1 MSERDVTLAEVY
13 RLLLDTKR
21 EHGERLDQI
30 YGETRK
36 TNGNVIRHEER
47 LRAHDLEIRDLKRS
61 RAAAPMPARPGAP
74 ADGSDGARRIVISL
88 PADKSTIAAVIA
100 TAGGLI
106 AGAVMAWLQV
116 GGTTP

>member
-1 MSERDVTLAEVY
+1 MSEGDVTLAEVY

-47 LRAHDLEIRDLKRS
+47 LRAHDVEIRDLKRS
-61 RAAAPMPARPGAP
+61 RAAATDRAKPNESEPQG
-74 ADGSDGARRIVISL
+74 RRIVISL
-88 PADKSTIAAVIA
+88 PADKSTIAAIIA

-106 AGAVMAWLQV
+106 AGAIMAWLQAGRGV
-116 GGTTP
+116 TP